1 MVLWM
6 PVGFGV
12 FHNTTVEHCDLLGC
26 IHTGEELCELST
38 RDADER
44 RADSTHPTRQM
55 WPKPKGTETHSWHL
69 SGRAE
74 GGYTLI
80 HSYLEQVLRTVPV
93 LVQGRVMKMY
103 KGPVVDS

>member
-1 MVLWM
+1 
-6 PVGFGV
+6 
-12 FHNTTVEHCDLLGC
+12 
-26 IHTGEELCELST
+26 
-38 RDADER
+38 
-44 RADSTHPTRQM
+44 M

-93 LVQGRVMKMY
+93 LVQGRVMKMH